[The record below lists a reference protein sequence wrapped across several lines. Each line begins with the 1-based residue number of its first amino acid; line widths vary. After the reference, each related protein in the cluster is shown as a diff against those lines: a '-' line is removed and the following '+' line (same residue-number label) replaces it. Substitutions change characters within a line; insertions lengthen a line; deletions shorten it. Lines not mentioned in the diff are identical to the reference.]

1 MPANLVSQVYLFL
14 PYTKIYTD
22 TDKVQQHALSENL
35 PKANLPCISYQ
46 KQKKKKFMCSYFLCL
61 TFSSLGPH

>member
-46 KQKKKKFMCSYFLCL
+46 KQKKKKKVYVQLLLVSDF
-61 TFSSLGPH
+61 